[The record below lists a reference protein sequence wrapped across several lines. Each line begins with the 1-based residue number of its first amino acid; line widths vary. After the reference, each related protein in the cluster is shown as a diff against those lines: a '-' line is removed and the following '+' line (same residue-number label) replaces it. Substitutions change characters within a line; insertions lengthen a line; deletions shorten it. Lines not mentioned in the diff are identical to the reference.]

1 MQFRVRNAAIAA
13 ALAAALAIVAGTA
26 LAADTKA
33 PDAHARGRYIV
44 MIGGCNDCHT
54 PGFAMTGG
62 KVDEKQWLIGD
73 SLGWRG
79 PWGTTYP
86 VNLRLY
92 VQALNENAW
101 VDKARHSDRTPADA
115 VLGAE
120 QDVGHRLARCL
131 SLHSRARPGRRACAG
146 VRAAQSGAQAS
157 VRDVSRRAAELSIV
171 RCASSNRSRCAA
183 DTRRSSRSAPSIS
196 TASARPPP
204 TASYGVCGT
213 RPFRRRT

>member
-1 MQFRVRNAAIAA
+1 MQFRVRNAAT
-13 ALAAALAIVAGTA
+13 ALAAALTIVGGTA

-33 PDAHARGRYIV
+33 PDAHSRGRYIV

-101 VDKARHSDRTPADA
+101 VDKARHLT
-115 VLGAE
+115 
-120 QDVGHRLARCL
+120 
-131 SLHSRARPGRRACAG
+131 
-146 VRAAQSGAQAS
+146 
-157 VRDVSRRAAELSIV
+157 
-171 RCASSNRSRCAA
+171 
-183 DTRRSSRSAPSIS
+183 
-196 TASARPPP
+196 ARPPMP
-204 TASYGVCGT
+204 YWALNRMSDADLRAVYRYIRALGPAGEPAPAYVPPNQEP
-213 RPFRRRT
+213 RPPYVTFPAAPPS